1 MAAYAA
7 TVTSLMKRAVK
18 VDNITGIG
26 MFAGSCNVTNYNT
39 TLGAIAAIRDKFR
52 SGGVI
57 SVVAGTSDNGNIFE
71 WVNASS
77 SFKVYRFDYDAVADG
92 SAIEHI
98 NDQDAGAVDFV
109 AYGLV

>member
-18 VDNITGIG
+18 VDQVTGIG
-26 MFAGSCNVTNYNT
+26 VFAGRCDVTNYNT

-52 SGGVI
+52 TSGVI
-57 SVVAGTSDNGNIFE
+57 SVVAGTSDQGNIFE

-77 SFKVYRFDYDAVADG
+77 SFKVYRFDYDAVGDG
-92 SAIEHI
+92 SAIEHLT
-98 NDQDAGAVDFV
+98 DQDAGSVDFM